1 MTPRRRLR
9 LFALVVGI
17 VFSTD
22 GLVRAATEQR
32 TIPLNL
38 KRVEITQ
45 LIQQIG
51 EATNRTILYDDQ
63 VRGTISIVA
72 KRPVDLDE
80 AWAILD
86 ASLSILGFSILP
98 STEGNLR
105 IARIAE
111 AVGEAPFT
119 LVAEGT
125 RDSFV
130 TTLIP
135 LRLASPQVVH
145 DALKPLAGARVTLV
159 PYERTNSLIASGPER
174 AIARLTVI
182 ADDLDRVEER
192 EIRHRVM
199 RYREVGEVE
208 GWIESLLE
216 NGTLSARSLEIWSD
230 ARTNSFIYR
239 GTEDETARF
248 LEILDRID
256 RPLEA
261 SGKVRIYKVLNRDAE
276 EVAEILRSLSQSGS
290 SAGRASGTVSGAED
304 STTLLAESDYT
315 IAVDAA
321 TRSLVVSAEPG
332 VQDALREVLE
342 LIDRPPQLIAV
353 DVKVAQVITPSA
365 FSLGFAF
372 SVPLSPGDELDEV
385 IARMVSIPGGGGL
398 LAQPNAQT
406 PLFGRVSRDAGLPF
420 TIGGEQ
426 GLEIPIEDTAVID
439 AGDFQAR
446 TEILIEPNLVVAAG
460 EPQEI
465 FVGDNIPVPVASNTG
480 VLESNA
486 SGAGVNLS
494 QTSTIERYDVGVKLG
509 IEARAGEVGKIQL
522 DIDLELSRLA
532 PSAAGDVS
540 AVGPTVAQQ
549 TVFASA
555 RLDDG
560 DVATI
565 ALNKDNQTVIGQS
578 GTPFLSDIP
587 FFGWLFKRVIE
598 REEDSRLVITA
609 RARRLGS
616 PAEMVANTIRK
627 RLAFER
633 HSARESK
640 LPEAKEA
647 DTPFAVRVT
656 TRRFEED
663 AQAIS
668 EGLERQGHAT
678 RIHRWTSGE
687 DELFDVYVVSL
698 ESMSDAAELASR
710 LYEDGW
716 ETDLIMLPTRS

>member
-1 MTPRRRLR
+1 VTPRRRLR

-45 LIQQIG
+45 LIQQVG
-51 EATNRTILYDDQ
+51 EATDRTILYDDQ

-119 LVAEGT
+119 PVAEGT

-145 DALKPLAGARVTLV
+145 DALNPLAGARVTLV

-208 GWIESLLE
+208 GWIETLLE
-216 NGTLSARSLEIWSD
+216 NGTLSARSLEVWSD

-239 GTEDETARF
+239 GTQDETARF
-248 LEILDRID
+248 LEILERID

-276 EVAEILRSLSQSGS
+276 EVAEILRSLSGSGS
-290 SAGRASGTVSGAED
+290 SARRASGTVNGAD
-304 STTLLAESDYT
+304 RATTLLAESEYT

-332 VQDALREVLE
+332 AQDALREVLE

-353 DVKVAQVITPSA
+353 
-365 FSLGFAF
+365 
-372 SVPLSPGDELDEV
+372 E
-385 IARMVSIPGGGGL
+385 
-398 LAQPNAQT
+398 
-406 PLFGRVSRDAGLPF
+406 SRS
-420 TIGGEQ
+420 
-426 GLEIPIEDTAVID
+426 
-439 AGDFQAR
+439 R
-446 TEILIEPNLVVAAG
+446 
-460 EPQEI
+460 
-465 FVGDNIPVPVASNTG
+465 PV
-480 VLESNA
+480 
-486 SGAGVNLS
+486 
-494 QTSTIERYDVGVKLG
+494 TS
-509 IEARAGEVGKIQL
+509 
-522 DIDLELSRLA
+522 S
-532 PSAAGDVS
+532 
-540 AVGPTVAQQ
+540 
-549 TVFASA
+549 
-555 RLDDG
+555 
-560 DVATI
+560 
-565 ALNKDNQTVIGQS
+565 
-578 GTPFLSDIP
+578 
-587 FFGWLFKRVIE
+587 
-598 REEDSRLVITA
+598 
-609 RARRLGS
+609 
-616 PAEMVANTIRK
+616 
-627 RLAFER
+627 
-633 HSARESK
+633 
-640 LPEAKEA
+640 
-647 DTPFAVRVT
+647 
-656 TRRFEED
+656 TR
-663 AQAIS
+663 
-668 EGLERQGHAT
+668 
-678 RIHRWTSGE
+678 
-687 DELFDVYVVSL
+687 
-698 ESMSDAAELASR
+698 
-710 LYEDGW
+710 
-716 ETDLIMLPTRS
+716 